1 LIGRIARLSVAG
13 NDTQGKETLMSS
25 SPSRRSVLAAAAAL
39 SAAPILGARA
49 QARRR
54 LRFTAV
60 FSDQDI
66 RAEAMR
72 GFQRDLAADFDVELH
87 LNATLFRQGT
97 ELVAI
102 QRGNVEMANLAPQDL
117 SRQIFAW
124 SVMASAYLFRDAGH
138 MRKVFDGEIGREFNR
153 MAREQLNVHILG
165 PLYFGTRHVNLR
177 PRKRIATP
185 ADMNGLK
192 LRMPPGE
199 TWQFLGEALGA
210 NPTPVAFAELYT
222 ALQSGAVDGQDNPL
236 PTSRTMRF
244 HEVTTQFVLT
254 SHLVAYDLLSV
265 SARFW
270 DALSPAQREA
280 LQAAANKAIEESTR
294 RHLSQEEEM
303 VAFFRGQGLEV
314 YAPNLDAFR
323 AEAQRRYLASSQSQ
337 SWPAGILDRINAVR

>member
-1 LIGRIARLSVAG
+1 MRSPIGRRAA
-13 NDTQGKETLMSS
+13 
-25 SPSRRSVLAAAAAL
+25 LAATTAAL
-39 SAAPILGARA
+39 FAPALPSGA

-54 LRFTAV
+54 IRFTAV

-66 RAEAMR
+66 RADAMR

-102 QRGNVEMANLAPQDL
+102 QRGNVEMANLAPQDF
-117 SRQIFAW
+117 SRQIPAW
-124 SVMASAYLFRDAGH
+124 SVMASAYLFRDADH
-138 MRKVFDGEIGREFNR
+138 MAKVFASPVGEEFKR

-177 PRKRIATP
+177 PRRRIATP
-185 ADMNGLK
+185 ADLNGIK

-210 NPTPVAFAELYT
+210 SPTPVAFAELYT
-222 ALQSGAVDGQDNPL
+222 ALQTGTVDGQDNPL

-254 SHLVAYDLLSV
+254 SHLVAYDLLSISSRV
-265 SARFW
+265 WDQLSA
-270 DALSPAQREA
+270 AQRSA
-280 LQAAANKAIEESTR
+280 VQAAADRAIAESTR
-294 RHLSQEEEM
+294 RHLAQEEEM

-314 YAPNLDAFR
+314 YTPNLDAFR
-323 AEAQRRYLASSQSQ
+323 AEAQRRYLASAQSQ
-337 SWPAGILDRINAVR
+337 AWPAGILDRINAIR

>member
-1 LIGRIARLSVAG
+1 
-13 NDTQGKETLMSS
+13 MSLLLG
-25 SPSRRSVLAAAAAL
+25 RRSLLASAAAL
-39 SAAPILGARA
+39 SAAPIIGAEA

-54 LRFTAV
+54 IRLTAV

-66 RAEAMR
+66 RAEALR
-72 GFQRDLAADFDVELH
+72 GFQRDLAAEFDVELH

-117 SRQIFAW
+117 SRQIPAW
-124 SVMASAYLFRDAGH
+124 SVMASAYLFRDAEH
-138 MRKVFDGEIGREFNR
+138 MRKVFAGPIGQDFNR
-153 MAREQLNVHILG
+153 MAREQLNIHILG

-177 PRKRIATP
+177 PRTRITTP
-185 ADMNGLK
+185 ADMRGLK

-254 SHLVAYDLLSV
+254 SHLVAYDLLCISSRV
-265 SARFW
+265 W
-270 DALSPAQREA
+270 DGLTPAQRQA
-280 LQAAANKAIEESTR
+280 VQAAADKAIAESTR
-294 RHLSQEEEM
+294 RHLAQEDEM
-303 VAFFRGQGLEV
+303 IAFFRSQGLEV
-314 YAPNLDAFR
+314 YAPNVDAFR
-323 AEAQRRYLASSQSQ
+323 AEAQRRYLASTQSQ
-337 SWPAGILDRINAVR
+337 GWPQGILERIAAVR

>member
-1 LIGRIARLSVAG
+1 MRMHIG
-13 NDTQGKETLMSS
+13 
-25 SPSRRSVLAAAAAL
+25 RRSVVAATAAAL
-39 SAAPILGARA
+39 ALPAITARA

-54 LRFTAV
+54 IRFSAV

-72 GFQRDLAADFDVELH
+72 GFQRDLQADFDVELH

-117 SRQIFAW
+117 SRQIPAW
-124 SVMASAYLFRDAGH
+124 SVMASAYLFRDADH
-138 MRKVFDGEIGREFNR
+138 MRKVFDGPIGAEFKR
-153 MAREQLNVHILG
+153 MARDQLNVHVLG
-165 PLYFGTRHVNLR
+165 PLYFGTRHVNLK
-177 PRKRIATP
+177 PRKRINTP
-185 ADMNGLK
+185 ADMAGMK

-222 ALQSGAVDGQDNPL
+222 ALQSGTVDGQDNPL

-254 SHLVAYDLLSV
+254 SHLVAYDLLSI

-270 DALSPAQREA
+270 DGLTPAQRQQIEA
-280 LQAAANKAIEESTR
+280 AVNKAIDQSTR
-294 RHLSQEEEM
+294 QHLAQEQEM
-303 VAFFRGQGLEV
+303 IAFFRSQGLEV
-314 YAPNLDAFR
+314 YEPDVAAFR
-323 AEAQRRYLASSQSQ
+323 AEAQRRYLASPQSQ
-337 SWPAGILDRINAVR
+337 GWPPGILDRIAAVR

>member
-1 LIGRIARLSVAG
+1 MRMHIG
-13 NDTQGKETLMSS
+13 
-25 SPSRRSVLAAAAAL
+25 RRSVVAATAVAL
-39 SAAPILGARA
+39 SLPAITARA

-54 LRFTAV
+54 IRFSAV

-72 GFQRDLAADFDVELH
+72 GFQRDLQADFDVELH

-117 SRQIFAW
+117 SRQIPAW
-124 SVMASAYLFRDAGH
+124 SVMASAYLFRDADH
-138 MRKVFDGEIGREFNR
+138 MRRVFDGEIGAEFKR
-153 MAREQLNVHILG
+153 MARDQLNVHVLG
-165 PLYFGTRHVNLR
+165 PLYFGTRHVNLK
-177 PRKRIATP
+177 PRKRISTP
-185 ADMNGLK
+185 ADMAGMK

-222 ALQSGAVDGQDNPL
+222 ALQSGTVDGQDNPL

-254 SHLVAYDLLSV
+254 SHLVAYDLLSI

-270 DALSPAQREA
+270 DGLAPAQRQQIEA
-280 LQAAANKAIEESTR
+280 AVNKAIDQSTR
-294 RHLSQEEEM
+294 QHLAQEQEM
-303 VAFFRGQGLEV
+303 IAFFRSQGLEV
-314 YAPNLDAFR
+314 YEPDVAAFR
-323 AEAQRRYLASSQSQ
+323 AEAQRRYLASPQSQ
-337 SWPAGILDRINAVR
+337 GWPPGILDRIAAVR

>member
-1 LIGRIARLSVAG
+1 
-13 NDTQGKETLMSS
+13 MSL
-25 SPSRRSVLAAAAAL
+25 PLGRRSVLATAAAL
-39 SAAPILGARA
+39 SAAPIIGASA

-54 LRFTAV
+54 IRVTAV

-66 RAEAMR
+66 RAEALR
-72 GFQRDLAADFDVELH
+72 GFQRDLAAEFDVELH

-117 SRQIFAW
+117 SRQIPAW
-124 SVMASAYLFRDAGH
+124 SVMASAYLFRDADH
-138 MRKVFDGEIGREFNR
+138 MRKVFAGPIGQDFNR
-153 MAREQLNVHILG
+153 MAREQLNIHVLG

-177 PRKRIATP
+177 PRTRITTP
-185 ADMNGLK
+185 ADLRGLK

-254 SHLVAYDLLSV
+254 SHLVAYDLLTISSRV
-265 SARFW
+265 W
-270 DALSPAQREA
+270 DGLTPAQRQA
-280 LQAAANKAIEESTR
+280 VQAAADKAIDESTR
-294 RHLSQEEEM
+294 RHLAQEDEM
-303 VAFFRGQGLEV
+303 IAFFRGQGLEV
-314 YAPNLDAFR
+314 YAPNVDAFR
-323 AEAQRRYLASSQSQ
+323 AEAQRRYLASTQSQ
-337 SWPAGILDRINAVR
+337 GWPQGILERIAAVR

>member
-1 LIGRIARLSVAG
+1 MRMHIG
-13 NDTQGKETLMSS
+13 
-25 SPSRRSVLAAAAAL
+25 RRSVMTAAAAAL
-39 SAAPILGARA
+39 AVPGLSAQA

-54 LRFTAV
+54 IRFTAV

-72 GFQRDLAADFDVELH
+72 GFQSDLQSQFDVELH

-117 SRQIFAW
+117 SRQIPAW
-124 SVMASAYLFRDAGH
+124 SVMASAYLFRDADH
-138 MRKVFDGEIGREFNR
+138 MRKVFNGPIGAEFNR
-153 MAREQLNVHILG
+153 MARDQLNVHVLG
-165 PLYFGTRHVNLR
+165 PLYFGTRHVNLK
-177 PRKRIATP
+177 PRKRINTP
-185 ADMNGLK
+185 ADMAGMK

-222 ALQSGAVDGQDNPL
+222 ALQSGTVDGQDNPL

-254 SHLVAYDLLSV
+254 SHLVAYDLLSI
-265 SARFW
+265 SSRFW
-270 DALSPAQREA
+270 DGLTQPQRDA
-280 LQAAANKAIEESTR
+280 IQAAVNKAIDQSTQ
-294 RHLSQEEEM
+294 RHLAQEQEM
-303 VAFFRGQGLEV
+303 VAFFRSQGLEV
-314 YAPNLDAFR
+314 YEPDVAAFR
-323 AEAQRRYLASSQSQ
+323 AEAQRRYLASTQAQ
-337 SWPAGILDRINAVR
+337 GWPAGILDRIAAVR

>member
-1 LIGRIARLSVAG
+1 
-13 NDTQGKETLMSS
+13 M
-25 SPSRRSVLAAAAAL
+25 
-39 SAAPILGARA
+39 
-49 QARRR
+49 
-54 LRFTAV
+54 RFAAV

-72 GFQRDLAADFDVELH
+72 GFAREMQGEFDVELH

-97 ELVAI
+97 ELVAL
-102 QRGNVEMANLAPQDL
+102 QRGNLEMANIAPQDF
-117 SRQIFAW
+117 SRQIPAW
-124 SVMASAYLFRDAGH
+124 SVMASAYLFRDAEH
-138 MRKVFDGEIGREFNR
+138 MRKTFASDVGREFNR
-153 MAREQLNVHILG
+153 MVRDQLSVHVLG

-185 ADMNGLK
+185 ADMAGMK

-199 TWQFLGEALGA
+199 SWQFLGEALGA

-244 HEVTTQFVLT
+244 HEVTSQFVLT

-270 DALSPAQREA
+270 DGLGAAQRDSF
-280 LQAAANKAIEESTR
+280 QAAINRAIDQSTQK
-294 RHLSQEEEM
+294 HLEQEQEM
-303 VAFFRGQGLEV
+303 LSFFRSQGLEV
-314 YAPNLDAFR
+314 YPPNLDAFR
-323 AEAQRRYLASSQSQ
+323 AEAQKRYLASPLSQG
-337 SWPAGILDRINAVR
+337 WPAGILDRIDAIR

>member
-1 LIGRIARLSVAG
+1 MASLIGRRAI
-13 NDTQGKETLMSS
+13 
-25 SPSRRSVLAAAAAL
+25 LAAGAGLAAV
-39 SAAPILGARA
+39 PVIGARA

-72 GFQRDLAADFDVELH
+72 GFQRDMAGEFDVELH

-117 SRQIFAW
+117 SRQIPAW
-124 SVMASAYLFRDAGH
+124 SVMASAYLFRDADH
-138 MRKVFDGEIGREFNR
+138 MRKVFAGEIGREFNR
-153 MAREQLNVHILG
+153 MAREQLNVHVLG

-185 ADMNGLK
+185 ADLNGMK

-210 NPTPVAFAELYT
+210 SPTPVAFAELYT

-270 DALSPAQREA
+270 DALTPAQRQA
-280 LQAAANKAIEESTR
+280 MQAAADKAIDESTR
-294 RHLSQEEEM
+294 RHLAQEEEM

-337 SWPAGILDRINAVR
+337 SWPTGILDRISAVR

>member
-1 LIGRIARLSVAG
+1 MRSQIG
-13 NDTQGKETLMSS
+13 
-25 SPSRRSVLAAAAAL
+25 RRSVLTAAAAAL
-39 SAAPILGARA
+39 VAAPLGSPRA

-54 LRFTAV
+54 LRFSAV

-72 GFQRDLAADFDVELH
+72 GFQRELAGEFDVELH

-97 ELVAI
+97 ELVAL
-102 QRGNVEMANLAPQDL
+102 QRGNLEMANIAPQDF
-117 SRQIFAW
+117 SRQIPAW
-124 SVMASAYLFRDAGH
+124 SVMASAYLFRDAEH
-138 MRKVFDGEIGREFNR
+138 MRKVFAGEVGREFNR
-153 MAREQLNVHILG
+153 MAREQLNVHVLG

-185 ADMNGLK
+185 ADLNGLK

-270 DALSPAQREA
+270 DALTPAQREK
-280 LQAAANKAIEESTR
+280 LQAATDKAIEESTR
-294 RHLSQEEEM
+294 RHLAQEEEM
-303 VAFFRGQGLEV
+303 VAFFRSQNLEV

>member
-1 LIGRIARLSVAG
+1 MTIAL
-13 NDTQGKETLMSS
+13 D
-25 SPSRRSVLAAAAAL
+25 RRGALAAAMA
-39 SAAPILGARA
+39 LGAAATGPAAA

-54 LRFTAV
+54 IRFAAV

-72 GFQRDLAADFDVELH
+72 GFQTAMQGEFDVELH
-87 LNATLFRQGT
+87 LNASLFRQGT
-97 ELVAI
+97 EINAL
-102 QRGNVEMANLAPQDL
+102 QRGNLEMANIAPQDI
-117 SRQIFAW
+117 SRQIPAW
-124 SVMASAYLFRDAGH
+124 SVMASAYLFRDADH
-138 MRKVFDGEIGREFNR
+138 MRKVFAGDVGREFTR
-153 MAREQLNVHILG
+153 MARDQLNIQVLG

-177 PRKRIATP
+177 PRRRISTP
-185 ADMNGLK
+185 ADMAGIK

-210 NPTPVAFAELYT
+210 APTPVAFAELYT

-254 SHLVAYDLLSV
+254 SHVVAYDLICI

-270 DALSPAQREA
+270 DGLTEAQRGA
-280 LQAAANKAIEESTR
+280 IQAAVDRAVEFSVQ
-294 RHLSQEEEM
+294 RHMAQEQEM
-303 VAFFRGQGLEV
+303 IAFFRSQNLEV
-314 YAPNLDAFR
+314 YEPDVAAFR

-337 SWPAGILDRINAVR
+337 AWPAGILDRINAVR

>member
-1 LIGRIARLSVAG
+1 MRMHPG
-13 NDTQGKETLMSS
+13 
-25 SPSRRSVLAAAAAL
+25 RRSVVTAAAAAL
-39 SAAPILGARA
+39 ALPNLSARA

-54 LRFTAV
+54 IRFTAV

-72 GFQRDLAADFDVELH
+72 GFAAELQSQFDVELH

-102 QRGNVEMANLAPQDL
+102 QRNNVEMANLAPQDF
-117 SRQIFAW
+117 SRQIPAW
-124 SVMASAYLFRDAGH
+124 SVMASAYLFRDADH
-138 MRKVFDGEIGREFNR
+138 MRKVFDGPIGAEFNR
-153 MAREQLNVHILG
+153 MARDQLNVHVLG

-177 PRKRIATP
+177 PRKRINTP
-185 ADMNGLK
+185 ADMAGMK

-222 ALQSGAVDGQDNPL
+222 ALQSGTVDGQDNPL

-254 SHLVAYDLLSV
+254 SHLVAYDLLSI
-265 SARFW
+265 SSRLW
-270 DALSPAQREA
+270 DGLTQPQRDA
-280 LQAAANKAIEESTR
+280 IQAAANKAIDQSTQ
-294 RHLSQEEEM
+294 RHLAQEQEM
-303 VAFFRGQGLEV
+303 VAFFRSQGLEV
-314 YAPNLDAFR
+314 YEPDVAAFR
-323 AEAQRRYLASSQSQ
+323 AEAQRRYLASTQSQ
-337 SWPAGILDRINAVR
+337 AWPAGILDRIAAVR

>member
-1 LIGRIARLSVAG
+1 MRSHIG
-13 NDTQGKETLMSS
+13 
-25 SPSRRSVLAAAAAL
+25 RRSVMTAAAAAL
-39 SAAPILGARA
+39 VTAPAIGARA

-54 LRFTAV
+54 VRFTAV
-60 FSDQDI
+60 FSEQDI

-72 GFQRDLAADFDVELH
+72 GFQRDLAAEFDVELH

-117 SRQIFAW
+117 SRQIPAW
-124 SVMASAYLFRDAGH
+124 SVMASAYLFRDADH
-138 MRKVFDGEIGREFNR
+138 MQKVFAGDIGREFNR
-153 MAREQLNVHILG
+153 MARDQLNVHVLG

-177 PRKRIATP
+177 PRTRISTP
-185 ADMNGLK
+185 ADMRGLK

-254 SHLVAYDLLSV
+254 SHLVAYDLLCIS
-265 SARFW
+265 SRLW
-270 DALSPAQREA
+270 DGLTAAQRDA
-280 LQAAANKAIEESTR
+280 VQAAANKAMAESTR
-294 RHLSQEEEM
+294 RHLEQEQEM
-303 VAFFRGQGLEV
+303 QTFFRAQGLEV
-314 YAPNLDAFR
+314 YAPNVDAFR
-323 AEAQRRYLASSQSQ
+323 AEAQRRYLASPQSQ
-337 SWPAGILDRINAVR
+337 GWPAGILDRINAVR

>member
-1 LIGRIARLSVAG
+1 MRMHIG
-13 NDTQGKETLMSS
+13 
-25 SPSRRSVLAAAAAL
+25 RRSVLTAATAAL
-39 SAAPILGARA
+39 ALPAVTARA

-54 LRFTAV
+54 IRFTAV

-72 GFQRDLAADFDVELH
+72 GFQTDLQSQFDVELH

-117 SRQIFAW
+117 SRQIPAW
-124 SVMASAYLFRDAGH
+124 SVMASAYLFRDADH
-138 MRKVFDGEIGREFNR
+138 MRKVFNGEIGQEFNR
-153 MAREQLNVHILG
+153 MARDQLNVHVLG

-177 PRKRIATP
+177 PRKRINTP
-185 ADMNGLK
+185 ADMAGMK

-222 ALQSGAVDGQDNPL
+222 ALQSGTVDGQDNPL

-254 SHLVAYDLLSV
+254 SHLVAYDLLSI
-265 SARFW
+265 SSRFW
-270 DALSPAQREA
+270 DGLTQPQRDA
-280 LQAAANKAIEESTR
+280 IQAAVNKAIDQSTQ
-294 RHLSQEEEM
+294 RHLAQEQEM
-303 VAFFRGQGLEV
+303 VAFFRSQGLEV
-314 YAPNLDAFR
+314 YEPDVAAFR
-323 AEAQRRYLASSQSQ
+323 AEAQRRYLASAQSQ
-337 SWPAGILDRINAVR
+337 AWPAGILDRIAAVR

>member
-1 LIGRIARLSVAG
+1 MGAFIGR
-13 NDTQGKETLMSS
+13 
-25 SPSRRSVLAAAAAL
+25 RSAIAAAAAL
-39 SAAPILGARA
+39 AAAGAPPARA

-54 LRFTAV
+54 IRFAAV

-72 GFQRDLAADFDVELH
+72 GFQRDLAGEFDVELH

-97 ELVAI
+97 EINAL
-102 QRGNVEMANLAPQDL
+102 QRGNLEMANIAPQDI
-117 SRQIFAW
+117 SRQIPAW
-124 SVMASAYLFRDAGH
+124 SVMASAYLFRDAEH
-138 MRKVFDGEIGREFNR
+138 LRKVFASEIGRDFAR
-153 MAREQLNVHILG
+153 MAREQLNIQILG

-177 PRKRIATP
+177 PRKRIRTP
-185 ADMNGLK
+185 ADMAGIK

-222 ALQSGAVDGQDNPL
+222 ALQTGAVDGQDNPL

-254 SHLVAYDLLSV
+254 GHVVAYDLLCM

-270 DALSPAQREA
+270 DGLSEAQRSA
-280 LQAAANKAIEESTR
+280 VQAAADRAIAFSTE
-294 RHLSQEEEM
+294 RHQAQEQEM
-303 VAFFRGQGLEV
+303 IAFFRSQGLEV
-314 YAPNLDAFR
+314 YEPDVAAFR
-323 AEAQRRYLASSQSQ
+323 AEAQRRYLASPQAQ
-337 SWPAGILDRINAVR
+337 AWPAGILDRIAAIR

>member
-1 LIGRIARLSVAG
+1 
-13 NDTQGKETLMSS
+13 MSLLLG
-25 SPSRRSVLAAAAAL
+25 RRSVLAAGAAL
-39 SAAPILGARA
+39 SAAPIVGARA

-54 LRFTAV
+54 IRLTAV

-72 GFQRDLAADFDVELH
+72 GFQRDLAAEFDVELH

-117 SRQIFAW
+117 SRQIPAW
-124 SVMASAYLFRDAGH
+124 SVMASAYLFRDAAH
-138 MRKVFDGEIGREFNR
+138 MRKVFAGPIGQEFNR

-177 PRKRIATP
+177 PRTRITTP
-185 ADMNGLK
+185 ADMRGLK

-254 SHLVAYDLLSV
+254 SHLVAYDLLSI
-265 SARFW
+265 SARVW
-270 DALSPAQREA
+270 DGLTPAQRQA
-280 LQAAANKAIEESTR
+280 VQAAADKAIDESTR
-294 RHLSQEEEM
+294 RHLAQEDEM
-303 VAFFRGQGLEV
+303 IAFFRGQGLEV
-314 YAPNLDAFR
+314 YAPNVDAFR
-323 AEAQRRYLASSQSQ
+323 AEAQRRYLTSTQSQ
-337 SWPAGILDRINAVR
+337 VWPQGILERIAAVR

>member
-1 LIGRIARLSVAG
+1 MRRNIG
-13 NDTQGKETLMSS
+13 
-25 SPSRRSVLAAAAAL
+25 RRSVMTAAAAAL
-39 SAAPILGARA
+39 AVPSLAARA

-54 LRFTAV
+54 IRFSAV

-72 GFQRDLAADFDVELH
+72 GFQQDLAAEFEVELH

-102 QRGNVEMANLAPQDL
+102 QRGNIEMANLAPQDM
-117 SRQIFAW
+117 SRQIPAW
-124 SVMASAYLFRDAGH
+124 SVMASAYLFRDADH
-138 MRKVFDGEIGREFNR
+138 MRKVFGGEIGAEFNR
-153 MAREQLNVHILG
+153 MARDQLNVHVLG
-165 PLYFGTRHVNLR
+165 PLYFGTRQVNLK
-177 PRKRIATP
+177 PRRRINTP
-185 ADMNGLK
+185 ADMAGMK

-222 ALQSGAVDGQDNPL
+222 ALQSGTVDGQDNPL

-265 SARFW
+265 SSRLW
-270 DALSPAQREA
+270 DALTPAQRQSI
-280 LQAAANKAIEESTR
+280 QAAADKAIAQSTQ
-294 RHLSQEEEM
+294 RHIAQEQEM
-303 VAFFRGQGLEV
+303 VSYFRSQGLEV
-314 YAPNLDAFR
+314 YEPDVAAFR
-323 AEAQRRYLASSQSQ
+323 AEAQRRYLASTQSQ
-337 SWPAGILDRINAVR
+337 GWPAGILDQIAAVR

>member
-1 LIGRIARLSVAG
+1 
-13 NDTQGKETLMSS
+13 MSS
-25 SPSRRSVLAAAAAL
+25 PLGRRAVLASAAAL
-39 SAAPILGARA
+39 SAASALPASA

-54 LRFTAV
+54 IRFTAV

-72 GFQRDLAADFDVELH
+72 GFQRDLAEQFDVELH

-102 QRGNVEMANLAPQDL
+102 QRGNVEMANLSPQDI
-117 SRQIFAW
+117 SRQIPAW
-124 SVMASAYLFRDAGH
+124 SVMASAYLFRDADH
-138 MRKVFDGEIGREFNR
+138 LRKVFNADVGREFTR

-177 PRKRIATP
+177 PRTRINTP
-185 ADMNGLK
+185 ADMRGIR
-192 LRMPPGE
+192 LRMPPGD

-222 ALQSGAVDGQDNPL
+222 ALQTGAVDGQDNPL

-254 SHLVAYDLLSV
+254 SHLVAYDLLSI
-265 SARFW
+265 SARLW
-270 DALSPAQREA
+270 DSLTEAQRNA
-280 LQAAANKAIEESTR
+280 IQAAADKAIEESTR
-294 RHLSQEEEM
+294 RHLAQEEEM
-303 VAFFRGQGLEV
+303 IAFFRGQGLEV
-314 YAPNLDAFR
+314 YTPNVEAFR
-323 AEAQRRYLASSQSQ
+323 AEAQRRYIASGQAQ
-337 SWPAGILDRINAVR
+337 AWPAGVLERIAAVR